1 MSVLFVTPAH
11 ANPFDAYGAGARST
25 ALGGAGTAGA
35 RDFSANHYNP
45 ALLAV
50 MDGMEISFGYLS
62 AKPSLKINGGD
73 LGLTQS
79 QGSFAG
85 VTLPRKLAW
94 RRLAVSLSLYLPNHF
109 ITRVRSLPESQP
121 RFVLYD
127 NRPQRIVVTSSL
139 AFEIFEDFFVGASLS
154 YLSHTRGFME
164 MQGIVHLNDPSKTLL
179 MGGVD
184 IDFASIRYPTF
195 GVHWRP
201 DQHWRLGLSLRE
213 PFHLKLDVGLIVDGD
228 IVTTVAG
235 QTVSLL
241 EDGQLKL
248 LSHNT
253 NLFSPR
259 QLNLGVGYEGRF
271 ARIYV
276 DLGWHQWSTFPA
288 PSAYIE
294 TELDL
299 DPLEFEVPTSKEPL
313 APGFK
318 DIFVPRL
325 GLELTAIDND
335 TLSLE
340 PRLGYFFE
348 PSPAPNQSKST
359 NYVDNPK
366 HGLSVG
372 MGLELRALQP
382 LFPGPIS
389 LDLAAQGIWL
399 QPRTWRKDD
408 PADLIGSYRSSGWIF
423 SLSTNVNFRF

>member
-1 MSVLFVTPAH
+1 VSVLFVTPAH
-11 ANPFDAYGAGARST
+11 ANPFDVYGAGARST

-50 MDGMEISFGYLS
+50 LDGMEISFGYLS
-62 AKPSLKINGGD
+62 AKPSLKLNGGD
-73 LGLTQS
+73 LGVTQS
-79 QGSFAG
+79 RGSFAG

-94 RRLAVSLSLYLPNHF
+94 HRLAVSLSLYLPNNF

-139 AFEIFEDFFVGASLS
+139 AFEVFEDFFVGASLS

-164 MQGIVHLNDPSKTLL
+164 MQGIVHLNDPGETLL

-235 QTVSLL
+235 QTVPLL

-248 LSHNT
+248 ISHNT

-259 QLNLGVGYEGRF
+259 QLNLGVGYEGRL
-271 ARIYV
+271 ARIYL
-276 DLGWHQWSTFPA
+276 DLGWHQWSTFPT
-288 PSAYIE
+288 PTAYIE

-313 APGFK
+313 EPGFK

-335 TLSLE
+335 TIGLE

-372 MGLELRALQP
+372 MGLEFRALQP
-382 LFPGPIS
+382 LFPGPVS
-389 LDLAAQGIWL
+389 LDLAAQAIWL
-399 QPRTWRKDD
+399 QPRTYRKDD
-408 PADLIGSYRSSGWIF
+408 PADLIGSYRSTGWIF